1 MIRQVGKRVDI
12 GFWNVDGIYIPDIQE
27 VSEVEMDKFDEDDI
41 ANREYDR
48 LKDDGYKSLQDK
60 IWQESFKQAVV
71 DYERKLTNPYE
82 Y

>member
-1 MIRQVGKRVDI
+1 MTRQVNKRVDI
-12 GFWNVDGIYIPDIQE
+12 GFWNVEGIYIPDIQE
-27 VSEVEMDKFDEDDI
+27 VSEVEMGKFDEDDI

-48 LKDDGYKSLQDK
+48 LRDDGYKSLQDK
-60 IWQESFKQAVV
+60 IWQESYRKAVV

>member
-1 MIRQVGKRVDI
+1 MG
-12 GFWNVDGIYIPDIQE
+12 
-27 VSEVEMDKFDEDDI
+27 KFDEDDI

-48 LKDDGYKSLQDK
+48 LRDDGYKSLQDK
-60 IWQESFKQAVV
+60 IWQESYRQAAM